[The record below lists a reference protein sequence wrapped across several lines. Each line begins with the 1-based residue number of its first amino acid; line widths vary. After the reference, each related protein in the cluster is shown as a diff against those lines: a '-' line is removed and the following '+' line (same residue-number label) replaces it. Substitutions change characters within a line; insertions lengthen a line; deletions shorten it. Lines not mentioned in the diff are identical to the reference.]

1 MLLLSTEPQPSG
13 LRKLR
18 YNSLCDVDE
27 ESSSA
32 MLSEAL
38 DIDSDD
44 EINLEFVG
52 EPASEESSNKMSK
65 NENETSVVAC

>member
-18 YNSLCDVDE
+18 YNSSCDADE
-27 ESSSA
+27 ESSD

-44 EINLEFVG
+44 EMNLEIVG
-52 EPASEESSNKMSK
+52 ETASEESSNKMSE
-65 NENETSVVAC
+65 NESETSVVAC